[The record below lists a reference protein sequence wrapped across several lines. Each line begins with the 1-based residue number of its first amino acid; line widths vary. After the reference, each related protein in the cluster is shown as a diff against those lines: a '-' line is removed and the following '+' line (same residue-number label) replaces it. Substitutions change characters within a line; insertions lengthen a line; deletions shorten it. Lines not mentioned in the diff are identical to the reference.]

1 MVKTK
6 LLTSVKSPK
15 AIRNWPV
22 AQLEELA
29 REIRQ
34 VIIETTAQSGGHIGA
49 SLGAVELAVA
59 LHYAYDT
66 PRDQL
71 IWDIGHQAYAHKLL
85 TGRGEVFATLR
96 QLNGLSGFLKRR
108 ESEYDVWEAGHAST
122 SLSAA
127 MGIASARDL
136 RHESYRV
143 VAVIGDGALTAGM
156 AWEAMNQIGQTKTNL
171 VMVVNDNSMSIA
183 PNVGA
188 FSRYLTELRA
198 APAYTRMKQEVEQLL
213 DSIPVFGG
221 PLRKSVERIKD
232 LLHRA
237 VLPRNVFEE
246 LGFKY
251 YGPID
256 GHNLSELIPV
266 LRNAQLVQG
275 PVVIHAITQK
285 GHGYR
290 PAEERPGE
298 FHGPGPFEIH
308 SGRFI
313 KKSQPQSYS
322 QVFSQTLVEL
332 AKTHPEIVAITAA
345 MPDGTKLDLFQKA
358 FPHRFFDVGIAEQH
372 AATFSAGL
380 ALGGMRP
387 VFAVYSTFLQRA
399 YDQLIH
405 DICHQDLPVILG
417 VDRAG
422 LVGGDG
428 ATHQGVYDIAFL
440 RAVPNMEIAMGKDEQ
455 ELRQLLAAALNIPHP
470 VALRYPRGAGM
481 GSDANAAS
489 LTPIPWGKGEWMV
502 KGEDATIIAIGPMV
516 YQALAAQEILVHEGY
531 RIGVVNARFIKPLDS
546 ELLRQVIVGTRAL
559 ITLEEHAVAGGF
571 GSAVN
576 EWCNDQGVSLPILNA
591 GLPDEFIDQGA
602 TDYYLNLY
610 ELNGEGIARRVR
622 TWLPQEERIKKQIK

>member
-1 MVKTK
+1 METN
-6 LLTSVKSPK
+6 LLTSIKSPRD
-15 AIRNWPV
+15 IRNWSV

-34 VIIETTAQSGGHIGA
+34 VVVETTAQTGGHIGA
-49 SLGAVELAVA
+49 SLGAVELAIA

-66 PRDQL
+66 PRDKL

-85 TGRGEVFATLR
+85 TGRNDTFSTLR
-96 QLNGLSGFLKRR
+96 QLHGLSGFLKRR
-108 ESEYDVWEAGHAST
+108 ESVYDVWEAGHAST

-136 RHESYRV
+136 RREHYRV

-198 APAYTRMKQEVEQLL
+198 APAYTRMKQEIEQLL

-246 LGFKY
+246 MGFKY

-256 GHNLSELIPV
+256 GHNLNELIPV
-266 LRNAQLVQG
+266 LRNAQLVEG
-275 PVVIHAITQK
+275 PVVVHAITQK
-285 GHGYR
+285 GRGYR

-308 SGRFI
+308 SGQFI
-313 KKSQPQSYS
+313 KKPQAKSYS

-332 AKTHPEIVAITAA
+332 AKTHSEIVAITAA
-345 MPDGTKLDLFQKA
+345 MPDGTKLDLFQRV
-358 FPHRFFDVGIAEQH
+358 FPDRFFDVGIAEQH

-399 YDQLIH
+399 YDQVIH

-428 ATHQGVYDIAFL
+428 ATHQGIYDITFL
-440 RAVPNMEIAMGKDEQ
+440 RAIPNMEIAMGKDEL
-455 ELRQLLAAALNIPHP
+455 ELRQLLAGALERPHP
-470 VALRYPRGAGM
+470 VALRYPRGASRGL
-481 GSDANAAS
+481 N
-489 LTPIPWGKGEWMV
+489 LNTPITPVPWGTGEWLE

-516 YQALAAQEILVHEGY
+516 YRALAAREILSAEGY
-531 RIGVVNARFIKPLDS
+531 RIGVVNARFIKPLDTA
-546 ELLRQVIVGTRAL
+546 LLRQVSGETAAL

-571 GSAVN
+571 GSAIN
-576 EWCNDQGVSLPILNA
+576 EWCHDHGVSLPIFNA
-591 GLPDEFIDQGA
+591 GLPDEFIDHGS

-610 ELNGEGIARRVR
+610 ELNAEGIARRVR
-622 TWLPQEERIKKQIK
+622 TWLPQGERIKKQIK